1 MTNIL
6 INLSNHPS
14 SKWSE
19 SQKEG
24 WDEII
29 DISFPNIPAEYSE
42 MQVLDLVTEFSAKLG
57 ELANEVE
64 KKNSPLNLCL
74 MGEFSFCYLLKEVL
88 EDNLEGDVWHFFI
101 PTTER
106 KVVEKQNPDGTTVK
120 TSEFSFVRWRKL

>member
-1 MTNIL
+1 MGNIL

-14 SKWSE
+14 SKWSD
-19 SQKEG
+19 SQRAG

-29 DISFPNIPAEYSE
+29 DLAFPNVPAEYSE
-42 MQVLDLVTEFSAKLG
+42 AQVIDLVTEYSGKLG

-88 EDNLEGDVWHFFI
+88 EDNLEGDVWHFYI

-106 KVVEKQNPDGTTVK
+106 KVVEKTNEDGSVSK
-120 TSEFSFVRWRKL
+120 ISEFNFVRWRKL